1 MKKVMRIMGLA
12 CMAGLL
18 AFTSC
23 KKNQDTSAVNVIMP
37 PMTGVSIDDER
48 AYIDDEMHFMWHQ
61 EDYIYVYNLSDV
73 YTESVVNVFEN
84 TSGQGPTATFH
95 GSEMGA
101 PKTYEYRY
109 FYPINM
115 VSGDP
120 EELAVENRQTFT
132 VDPIQQ
138 FEAYEAPDHPISAVD
153 PDQMPMTI
161 NTDDLSAYA
170 QLKHIFGMARICLK
184 GKSGKE
190 VRVQSIT
197 INDNYFDLWGTASL
211 KLHEVNMATLTS
223 LINKYKANDM
233 EGFEADYASYVIGTL
248 GWLPNDDGD
257 QSITLDCTVGDPAGV
272 VLPNQNALQYQ
283 YFFFM
288 LRPLAL
294 SHGFTFDI
302 EYTVDGEPKTK
313 HVTNWENHTSQLQFC
328 MEPGI
333 YKSWTLR
340 TALQ

>member
-37 PMTGVSIDDER
+37 SMTGVSMDDER
-48 AYIDDEMHFMWHQ
+48 AYINEEMQFNWHQ
-61 EDYIYVYNLSDV
+61 EDYVYVYNLSDV
-73 YTESVVNVFEN
+73 YSESVVNVFEN
-84 TSGQGPTATFH
+84 TSGEGPVATFH

-101 PKTYEYRY
+101 PKTYKYRY

-138 FEAYEAPDHPISAVD
+138 FEAYEAPNHPLSAVD
-153 PDQMPMTI
+153 ADQMAMTI
-161 NTDDLSAYA
+161 NADNMNEYA
-170 QLKHIFGMARICLK
+170 QLKHIFGIAGIRLG
-184 GKSGKE
+184 GKSNKE
-190 VRVQSIT
+190 VHVQSIT

-211 KLHEVNMATLTS
+211 RLHEVNMDTLTY

-233 EGFEADYASYVIGTL
+233 EGFEADYASYVVGTL
-248 GWLPNDDGD
+248 GWLPNNDGGK
-257 QSITLDCTVGDPAGV
+257 SITMDCTVGDPDGV
-272 VLPNQNALQYQ
+272 LLPTTAFSYKT
-283 YFFFM
+283 FFFM

-294 SHGFTFDI
+294 SHGFTLDV
-302 EYTVDGEPKTK
+302 EYTVDGTPKTK
-313 HVTNWENHTSQLQFC
+313 HIDTWEDHEEKLQFC

-333 YKSWTLR
+333 YKTWTYR
-340 TALQ
+340 TRLQ